1 MERSSVSFLVPFYFF
16 LMGLI
21 ILFSLILFF
30 QGLTGI
36 GKEGND
42 LTSFMFIMSGATGLI
57 LTFYMI
63 RRYQTSIQRMIKG
76 RRIVVLTV
84 EECPKCNYKSV
95 RPFREGDF
103 VYGYGEECPRCPK
116 SPERSAENRMLIT
129 AIYLDKGVQEERS

>member
-1 MERSSVSFLVPFYFF
+1 MERSSISFLVPFYFF
-16 LMGLI
+16 LLGLI

-42 LTSFMFIMSGATGLI
+42 LTSFLFMMSGAIGLI
-57 LTFYMI
+57 LTLYMI
-63 RRYQTSIQRMIKG
+63 RRYQVGIQRMIKG
-76 RRIVVLTV
+76 RRITVLTV
-84 EECPKCNYKSV
+84 EECPNCNYKSV

-103 VYGYGEECPRCPK
+103 VYGYGEECPKCPK
-116 SPERSAENRMLIT
+116 PAEGNVGNRMLIT